1 MKNRDL
7 ILVIESLANEK
18 NIAPETIFRGIE
30 KAMSSVLSRS
40 MPGEVDIRTT
50 IDRKTGEFN
59 SKRIWTIVS
68 DHEFENPDAQI
79 ELNSAQSTYGNV
91 SIGDEV
97 EEDID
102 QEALGQ
108 LKPTTQNI
116 FTRFVKEAERAKYA
130 EHYESLIGEVISS
143 KVKRVTRETII
154 IELPD
159 GVEGHLSRS
168 NLLPARYSGLAIV
181 FAPILSKSTGKW
193 KAHYLSFQ
201 ESTQRWFLSYLDL
214 KCLK

>member
-50 IDRKTGEFN
+50 IDRKTAIAQNEFGPL
-59 SKRIWTIVS
+59 S

-102 QEALGQ
+102 QEALGRIEANHT
-108 LKPTTQNI
+108 KNI
-116 FTRFVKEAERAKYA
+116 FTRFVKK
-130 EHYESLIGEVISS
+130 L
-143 KVKRVTRETII
+143 TLNMLNTM
-154 IELPD
+154 
-159 GVEGHLSRS
+159 
-168 NLLPARYSGLAIV
+168 
-181 FAPILSKSTGKW
+181 
-193 KAHYLSFQ
+193 KA
-201 ESTQRWFLSYLDL
+201 
-214 KCLK
+214 